1 MDPLLDVKRDEMLLL
16 WFVAVVNEEEQKLH

>member
-1 MDPLLDVKRDEMLLL
+1 MDSLLDVKRDEMLLL